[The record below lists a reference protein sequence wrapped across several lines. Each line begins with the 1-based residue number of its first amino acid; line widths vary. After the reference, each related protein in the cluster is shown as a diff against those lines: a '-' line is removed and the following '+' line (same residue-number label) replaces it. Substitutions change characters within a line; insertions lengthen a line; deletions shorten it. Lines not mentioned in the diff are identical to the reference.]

1 MTNPDLTKALKL
13 LDPETMAAVCKAPF
27 TVRGWKILERW
38 ASNSPRALQALESR
52 GLVWFLTR
60 LREQQQLESAAL
72 EAQLGYLNHL
82 SAREVLQ
89 LAQIETE
96 LEPARVHAYV

>member
-1 MTNPDLTKALKL
+1 MTNPDLTKARSL
-13 LDPETMAAVCKAPF
+13 LDPETMTEVCKAPF
-27 TVRGWKILERW
+27 TLRGWKILERW
-38 ASNSPRALQALESR
+38 AANSPGALQALESR

-82 SAREVLQ
+82 AAREVLE

-96 LEPARVHAYV
+96 LESGHGHAYV